1 MKIPP
6 LWLRLRVLDAGR
18 KKISLWI
25 PLFIAGPIF
34 MIICAFFFPLVFIA
48 ALILWQDGKGKPLLM
63 AVPMFIYLFFQA
75 KGLNLYVKSGE
86 EQIYV
91 RIK

>member
-1 MKIPP
+1 MKLPP

-18 KKISLWI
+18 RKISLWV
-25 PLFIAGPIF
+25 PLFIVGPIF
-34 MIICAFFFPLVFIA
+34 MILCAFFFPLILIA
-48 ALILWQDGKGKPLLM
+48 ALYLWQYGKGKLLLM

-86 EQIYV
+86 EQIYMK
-91 RIK
+91 IK